1 VAGGNNTKMNISY
14 TIRAIDRFTKTH
26 QRLQRQLNQLEA
38 MTNKLSTKKEIKV
51 DADTTNATRSLRRAE
66 KQANSIPRRIKTHVQ
81 VEYKKFRSA
90 FNRMADTLRD
100 FDEISLSMVKGGI
113 FTALPAL
120 VPIIGVAAGGIGAM
134 GAALLSAGAGAAG
147 FAAVAVPTI
156 NSVIEANNKLTEAQE
171 KVNKATN
178 PKERAEAMKE
188 LTALQ
193 SKYTKEQL
201 ESVKALQK
209 FNSFFSNFRKQFE
222 PGVLSAFNAGLEA
235 LQRILEM
242 SQPAI
247 QGVTDAVNNLMLSLN
262 KNLGASD
269 VKEFFTWMGETAGP
283 YLEKLTT
290 AFGNFAMG
298 LINMLVAFD
307 PLAQAFANGLL
318 DMSERFR
325 EWSATLEQNQEF
337 QNFMKFVQENAPTVL
352 SLLGNLVQ
360 TLVNFG
366 VAMAPVGTAV
376 LNAANV
382 FFKWTA
388 ELFKNHTWIAKLIA
402 IVTVAMGLFRI
413 FWPIISLGISVFR
426 ILKPALQGGEKG
438 FSKLKGPV
446 KNLMPIIKTLGSI
459 VLFFARSP
467 LGILISVVIT
477 VAAIIVKNWDTI
489 RAKTSEIFKNVSDR
503 IKQEID
509 RIKINFAIVET
520 IVKVAVS
527 QFNNFRESVKKHM
540 EAAGKIIKTSWKIA
554 ESFLGNINL
563 YPIGRAIMQGL
574 INGINALVG
583 PIQQKIRDIANLI
596 PSWAKK
602 MLGIHSPSRV
612 MYQIGKF
619 VGEGLKNGI
628 AGTSSQVQKTTQ
640 NLVNKIKD
648 AVQTGL
654 ETKKTKTKQLN
665 SAVETLRQQQRE
677 LNAVVRERRATAN
690 NIARLNEKLSTT
702 KSKSKRSSISKQIAS
717 ERKRLANLTKRQQVL
732 NSRVKQSREK
742 VTNLRTD
749 VRDAEKLISLRSL
762 QSYINQQT
770 KKLNTIA
777 KKRDEVVAKLKD
789 ANKKLADLIKESE
802 EYARNIAEK
811 ARSFGS
817 ITSLQ
822 VSEGQQLDAGTI
834 KNHLQQRLKDIQDFA
849 ANIDKLRKKGLS
861 ESIIADILE
870 QGVDQGASY
879 AAALANADAMTIKQI
894 NSLQSQINKA
904 SDTLGKKAADA
915 MYSAGINAA
924 KGLIKGLESQ
934 KKQLDKAANAIA
946 DAIAKAVKTK
956 LKIHSPSRV
965 LWKLGIFAGKG
976 FVLGLEKMRSA
987 VAETS
992 TRMANETITNA
1003 TPSFN
1008 ASVANKPP
1016 KAIKREYV
1024 EVSRPET
1031 QQTVNSNAGS
1041 IASQPVI
1048 INLRL
1053 GTRDFRW
1060 FVEDITKAQ
1069 RQNKKTVDT
1078 FRG

>member
-156 NSVIEANNKLTEAQE
+156 NSVIEANERLTEAQE

-188 LTALQ
+188 LKAIQ
-193 SKYTKEQL
+193 SEYTKEQL

-222 PGVLSAFNAGLEA
+222 PGILSAFNAGLEA

-247 QGVTDAVNNLMLSLN
+247 QGVTDAVNNLMSSLN
-262 KNLGASD
+262 KNLAASD

-283 YLEKLTT
+283 YLEKLT
-290 AFGNFAMG
+290 AAIGNFAMG

-325 EWSATLEQNQEF
+325 EWSATLDENQQF
-337 QNFMKFVQENAPTVL
+337 QDFMKFVQENAPTVL
-352 SLLGNLVQ
+352 SLLGNLVK

-366 VAMAPVGTAV
+366 VAIAPIGEAV
-376 LNAANV
+376 LNVANT
-382 FFKWTA
+382 FFKWTS
-388 ELFKNHTWIAKLIA
+388 ELFKNHTWVAKIIA

-438 FSKLKGPV
+438 FSNLKGPI

-459 VLFFARSP
+459 ILFFVRSP

-477 VAAIIVKNWDTI
+477 VAAIIIKNWDKI
-489 RAKTSEIFKNVSDR
+489 QKETSKIFGD
-503 IKQEID
+503 I
-509 RIKINFAIVET
+509 
-520 IVKVAVS
+520 
-527 QFNNFRESVKKHM
+527 
-540 EAAGKIIKTSWKIA
+540 GKIIETTWKTA
-554 ESFLGNINL
+554 ELFLTNINL

-583 PIQQKIRDIANLI
+583 PIQQTIEDIANLI

-619 VGEGLKNGI
+619 VGEGLNKGI

-677 LNAVVRERRATAN
+677 LNAVARERRATAN
-690 NIARLNEKLSTT
+690 NIARLNKKLSTT
-702 KSKSKRSSISKQIAS
+702 KSKSKRSTISKQIAS
-717 ERKRLANLTKRQQVL
+717 ERKQLAYLTKRQQVL
-732 NSRVKQSREK
+732 SSRVKKSRER
-742 VTNLRTD
+742 VADLRTD

-802 EYARNIAEK
+802 EYAKNIAEK

-879 AAALANADAMTIKQI
+879 AAVLVNADAMTIKQI

-946 DAIAKAVKTK
+946 DAIAKAVKKK

-992 TRMANETITNA
+992 TRMATETITNA
-1003 TPSFN
+1003 TPAFN

-1031 QQTVNSNAGS
+1031 QQTVNSNAGNT
-1041 IASQPVI
+1041 ASQPVI